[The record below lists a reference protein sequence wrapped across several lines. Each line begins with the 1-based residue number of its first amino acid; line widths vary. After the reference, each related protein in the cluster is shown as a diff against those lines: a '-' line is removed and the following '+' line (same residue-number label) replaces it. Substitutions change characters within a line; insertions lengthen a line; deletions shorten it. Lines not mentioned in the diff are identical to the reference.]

1 MAWGLDYLER
11 VIRRFLRALLP
22 LVLRPSGGDLVRLG
36 SRYGGWWVPRD
47 ALVPGAVA
55 YCGGVGEDASFDL
68 TLFDHGLRVVSFDPT
83 PRAITYMASLDLPD
97 SFTFLPI
104 GWWDEE
110 TELPF
115 YAPRDPSHVSHSAL
129 NLQGTDTFFLGKV
142 NTVAA
147 LARELGDDRIDI
159 LKMDIE
165 GAEIRVIESI
175 LTDGPWPRV
184 LCIEFDQ
191 PQPISG
197 FLRAVRSLRNHGYSV
212 AKVEDWN
219 VTFLRQ

>member
-1 MAWGLDYLER
+1 
-11 VIRRFLRALLP
+11 
-22 LVLRPSGGDLVRLG
+22 
-36 SRYGGWWVPRD
+36 
-47 ALVPGAVA
+47 
-55 YCGGVGEDASFDL
+55 
-68 TLFDHGLRVVSFDPT
+68 
-83 PRAITYMASLDLPD
+83 MASLDLPD